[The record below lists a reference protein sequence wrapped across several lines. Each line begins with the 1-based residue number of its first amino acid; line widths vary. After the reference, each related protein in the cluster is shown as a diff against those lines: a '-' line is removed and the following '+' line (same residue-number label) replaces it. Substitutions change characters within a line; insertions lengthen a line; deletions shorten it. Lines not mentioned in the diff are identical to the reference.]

1 MALPAIDIIE
11 PMIPRSVLVAFA
23 VVAALLST
31 RPASAY
37 RWDEHYYTVRLAFG
51 AREGGSVAALCA
63 QLADEAPELNAIAV
77 YRRLMEHPLDYAAWA
92 LGGRGPDETVG
103 RMVTIQQMLHGLT
116 GGSPEAARAI
126 ASDAAKTLGAEA
138 EAEKDPRRRADAQ
151 CALGFALHLYGD
163 SFAHTR
169 LRNTTRMYPTGLG
182 HFFDATTPDQPLSS
196 AARLAMWHDYLAT
209 APDLIPA
216 GVSAAFEPIFAA
228 AAESQRRARAGN
240 GFARE
245 ELMHAESVA
254 LEGSGIRAALLDH
267 NVSNKPCQAIADA
280 AAKGLPAA
288 PTCEGAWSL
297 YRDAAVKAFA
307 AYDADPAHAGAP
319 SRESLKRPFFTGSP
333 FAKGAAW

>member
-1 MALPAIDIIE
+1 MTRRKLLRLLI
-11 PMIPRSVLVAFA
+11 
-23 VVAALLST
+23 AAAPLLT
-31 RPASAY
+31 ARPAAAY

-51 AREGGSVAALCA
+51 AREGGDVAALCA

-92 LGGRGPDETVG
+92 LGGKGPDETVG

-116 GGSPEAARAI
+116 GGSPEAVRAI
-126 ASDAAKTLGAEA
+126 AVDAAKTLGEKAR
-138 EAEKDPRRRADAQ
+138 AEKDPRKRADAQ

-169 LRNTTRMYPTGLG
+169 IRNTTKMYPTGLG

-196 AARLAMWHDYLAT
+196 AARLTMWQDYLAT
-209 APDLIPA
+209 APTLIPA
-216 GVSAAFEPIFAA
+216 GIKAAFEPVFAA

-240 GFARE
+240 GYARA
-245 ELMHAESVA
+245 ELMHAETAA
-254 LEGSGIRAALLDH
+254 LEGSGIQAALIAH

-280 AAKGLPAA
+280 AAKGLNATPS
-288 PTCEGAWSL
+288 CEGAWAL
-297 YRDAAVKAFA
+297 YRDAAVKAFD

-319 SRESLKRPFFTGSP
+319 SRGAVKRPFFTGSP
-333 FAKGAAW
+333 FTKGADW